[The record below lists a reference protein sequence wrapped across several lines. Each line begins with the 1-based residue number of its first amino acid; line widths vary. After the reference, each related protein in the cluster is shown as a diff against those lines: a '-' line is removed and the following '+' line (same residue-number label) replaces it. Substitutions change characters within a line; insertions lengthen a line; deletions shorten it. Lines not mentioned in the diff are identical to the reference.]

1 MPCESFKVVG
11 TCFCVLVVELD
22 LVSLKGN
29 TMFKQC
35 VFGVFGHVVA
45 LGSLSS
51 NWQGCVP
58 ILFLLNVWCVVSDT
72 GTQQLLGRLGPSVEM
87 EAFRRAVLNL
97 CSIGTR
103 VLWWSTVLD
112 PVLLPQWFMCDPLL
126 QHQDFRGH
134 TAQKTKPQE

>member
-1 MPCESFKVVG
+1 MIKLQLLLPVYWFPVDTSTNYGK
-11 TCFCVLVVELD
+11 LRA
-22 LVSLKGN
+22 LKQPRIIILQLCWSKAN
-29 TMFKQC
+29 
-35 VFGVFGHVVA
+35 
-45 LGSLSS
+45 LGGLKLSC
-51 NWQGCVP
+51 WQGCVP

-72 GTQQLLGRLGPSVEM
+72 GAQQLLGRLGPSVEM